1 MRADLHI
8 HTCLSPCGDL
18 DMSPRNIVRIAK
30 ERELQII
37 AITDHNSTRNV
48 RTCMSL
54 GEREGLY
61 VIPGCEVNTR
71 EEVHVLC
78 YFPHLEATEAF
89 QRYLDGKMSDVKN
102 DPDRFGYQV
111 AVDENDQ
118 IVYEEERSLFMS
130 ISDEIERVAEVV
142 YRLGGIFVPAHVDR
156 PGNSLFSQL
165 GFIPPG
171 LRYHALEV
179 SKGTTPAGF
188 LLGHPELKEERLIQ
202 SSDAHYPGDIAV
214 AYTRFGI
221 TGLNWQELTDAL
233 LNARYETCNTR
244 FGTSRGTVVPSWG
257 DPEKGE
263 RL

>member
-18 DMSPRNIVRIAK
+18 DMSPRNIVRVAK
-30 ERELQII
+30 ERGLQII

-48 RTCMSL
+48 RACMSL
-54 GEREGLY
+54 GEREGLR

-111 AVDENDQ
+111 AVDENDR
-118 IVYEEERSLFMS
+118 IVYEEERSLFMG
-130 ISDEIERVAEVV
+130 IDDEIDGVAEVV
-142 YRLGGIFVPAHVDR
+142 HQLGGLFVPAHVDR
-156 PGNSLFSQL
+156 PRNSLFSQL

-179 SKGTTPAGF
+179 SKATTPDEF
-188 LLGHPELKEERLIQ
+188 LSRRPELKEVRLIQ
-202 SSDAHYPGDIAV
+202 SSDAHYPKDIGV

-221 TGLNWQELTDAL
+221 TVRSWHELVNAL
-233 LNARYETCNTR
+233 LSTRYETCNTR
-244 FGTSRGTVVPSWG
+244 YGAPRQTAIPITGKP
-257 DPEKGE
+257 
-263 RL
+263 

>member
-1 MRADLHI
+1 MMADLHI

-18 DMSPRNIVRIAK
+18 DMSPGNIVRIAK
-30 ERELQII
+30 ERGLQII

-48 RTCMSL
+48 QTCMSL
-54 GEREGLY
+54 GEQEGLY

-78 YFPHLEATEAF
+78 YFPHLEATEVF
-89 QRYLDGKMSDVKN
+89 QHYLDEKMSDVKN

-111 AVDENDQ
+111 AVDENNR

-130 ISDEIERVAEVV
+130 IDDDIEGVAEVV
-142 YRLGGIFVPAHVDR
+142 HRLGGLFVPAHVDR

-179 SKGTTPAGF
+179 SKGTTPAEF
-188 LLGHPELKEERLIQ
+188 LLSHPELKGVRLIQ

-221 TGLNWQELTDAL
+221 TGRSWRELTDAL

-244 FGTSRGTVVPSWG
+244 FGSSWGTAISSRG
-257 DPEKGE
+257 DLEKGE

>member
-1 MRADLHI
+1 
-8 HTCLSPCGDL
+8 
-18 DMSPRNIVRIAK
+18 MSPRNIIRIAR
-30 ERELQII
+30 ERGLQII

-89 QRYLDGKMSDVKN
+89 QCYLDKKMSDVKN

-111 AVDENDQ
+111 AVDENDR
-118 IVYEEERSLFMS
+118 IVYEEERSLFMG
-130 ISDEIERVAEVV
+130 IDDEIDGVAEVV
-142 YRLGGIFVPAHVDR
+142 YQLGGLFVPAHVDR
-156 PGNSLFSQL
+156 PRNSLFSQL

-179 SKGTTPAGF
+179 SKSTTPAEF
-188 LLGHPELKEERLIQ
+188 LLSHPELKGVRLIQ
-202 SSDAHYPGDIAV
+202 SSDAHYTEDIGV

-221 TGLNWQELTDAL
+221 TERSWQELADAL
-233 LNARYETCNTR
+233 SNDQYETCNTR
-244 FGTSRGTVVPSWG
+244 FGMARGTTTPI
-257 DPEKGE
+257 P
-263 RL
+263 